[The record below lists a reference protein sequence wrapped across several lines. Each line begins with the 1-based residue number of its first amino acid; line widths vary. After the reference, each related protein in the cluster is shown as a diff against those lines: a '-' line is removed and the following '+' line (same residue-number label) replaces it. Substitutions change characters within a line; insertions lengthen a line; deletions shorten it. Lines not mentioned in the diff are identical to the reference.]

1 MVVGGGGGVL
11 LFLLVLLLYVHMH
24 ARLASMMSCRHAD
37 VPPYMHCIHACVH
50 ACVPACIHTYMEAGT
65 SLGMSAYLEVMSIRT
80 YM

>member
-1 MVVGGGGGVL
+1 MVVVVVVVGGGGGVL

-37 VPPYMHCIHACVH
+37 VPPYMH
-50 ACVPACIHTYMEAGT
+50 ACIHTYMEAGT